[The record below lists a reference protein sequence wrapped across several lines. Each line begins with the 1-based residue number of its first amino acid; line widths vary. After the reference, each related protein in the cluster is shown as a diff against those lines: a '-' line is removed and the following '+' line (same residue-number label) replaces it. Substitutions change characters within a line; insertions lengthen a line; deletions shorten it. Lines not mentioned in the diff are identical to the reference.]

1 MTCVKVQKDFVH
13 KREIFLTQPISIFPL
28 NTCSLAH
35 SAENAVNQDMIFLVI
50 KS

>member
-1 MTCVKVQKDFVH
+1 MTCIKVQKDFVH
-13 KREIFLTQPISIFPL
+13 KREIFLTQPVSIFQL

-35 SAENAVNQDMIFLVI
+35 TAENAVNQDMIFLVI

>member
-13 KREIFLTQPISIFPL
+13 KREIFLTQPIAIFPL
-28 NTCSLAH
+28 NTWSLAH